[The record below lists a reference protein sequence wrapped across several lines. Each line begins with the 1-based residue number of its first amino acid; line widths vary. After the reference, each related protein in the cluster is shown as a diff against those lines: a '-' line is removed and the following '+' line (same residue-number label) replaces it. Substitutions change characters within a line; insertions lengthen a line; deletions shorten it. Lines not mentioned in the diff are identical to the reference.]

1 MWRLPEIDLLTLT
14 ESGNCLF
21 RVLTGCLSG
30 CHIRIK
36 WGGSRSLHV
45 CNKTQHHSLLFY
57 PQKVCF
63 WMGGILWGLELYV
76 ILLRKYFR
84 EARLVE
90 LRLGI
95 EQQAPRDRLHSKNVS
110 KRKSRGQR
118 QRERTQLTTTT
129 TTARRHQSKCF
140 NICYLPLYQI

>member
-14 ESGNCLF
+14 ESGNCLL

-30 CHIRIK
+30 CRIRIK

-95 EQQAPRDRLHSKNVS
+95 EQQAPRDRLHSAECQQEEVTWS
-110 KRKSRGQR
+110 ATKRENS
-118 QRERTQLTTTT
+118 TTTT